1 MKHVIDEF
9 SRIFVGVVFIFSGLI
24 KVNDPQGTA
33 IKFEEYFDVFATDF
47 AVFFHYLVPYAL
59 AFSVIFSVLEVV
71 LGISLLLKYRM
82 RPVSVALLALILFF
96 SFLTFYSAY
105 FNKVTDCGC
114 FGDAIHLTPWQ
125 SFSKDVLLLVFILY
139 IFFRRDYYKSLM
151 PERRGDVVMLGS
163 TLALAVLA
171 LYAIA
176 HLPYIDFRPYKVGTD
191 IAKAMKPSEPLRYSY
206 TLEKNGQIVTLE
218 EYPEDT
224 TYKFIKMNL
233 VNPEAQP
240 RITDFNVW
248 NDEGDF
254 TREVLSG
261 NKLLILFPD
270 VTHARM
276 KQLGEVL
283 DLARAVEGEI
293 EVWVITSN
301 DGTTYE
307 KFRHEHQIPYPYF
320 FADGTVVKA
329 MIRANPGLMLL
340 KSGRVMGKWHNN
352 DVPSPCV
359 IEQLV
364 KEQ

>member
-1 MKHVIDEF
+1 MKSVIDEL
-9 SRIFVGVVFIFSGLI
+9 SRIFVGVVFVFSGLI

-33 IKFEEYFDVFATDF
+33 IKLEEYFDVFASDF
-47 AVFFHYLVPYAL
+47 ASFFHYLVPYAL
-59 AFSVIFSVLEVV
+59 IFSVIFSVLEVV
-71 LGISLLLKYRM
+71 LGIALLIKFRM
-82 RPVSVALLALILFF
+82 RFVSVALLALIFFF

-125 SFSKDVLLLVFILY
+125 SFSKDIILFVFILY
-139 IFFRRDYYKSLM
+139 IFFRRGHYQPLIDDAK
-151 PERRGDVVMLGS
+151 GDIVMLGS
-163 TLALAVLA
+163 TVVLTGLA

-176 HLPYIDFRPYKVGTD
+176 HLPYIDFRPYKVGAD
-191 IAKAMKPSEPLRYSY
+191 IATAMKPSEPLRYSY
-206 TLEKNGQIVTLE
+206 TMEKDGRVVTLE
-218 EYPEDT
+218 EYPGDT
-224 TYKFIKMNL
+224 TYKFIEMNL

-240 RITDFNVW
+240 TITDFNVW

-254 TREVLSG
+254 TQEVLKG
-261 NKLLILFPD
+261 AKLLIIFPD
-270 VTHARM
+270 VNHARV
-276 KQLGEVL
+276 KHLQEVL
-283 DLARAVEGEI
+283 NLANAVEGEV

-301 DGTTYE
+301 DGATYE

-352 DVPSPCV
+352 DVPDPEV
-359 IEQLV
+359 IKQLAR
-364 KEQ
+364 E